1 MSQEGRTQESHK
13 AIGILQRSWSGVSWT
28 GAQHL
33 ISQHLISLPQLLS
46 FCSQPALP
54 QSTISTAVLCA
65 LQLTTRSSSS
75 FSVTRRTANREAAL
89 LMHTA
94 AQDSIWTL
102 KKKKLQTTPGIPG
115 KGEQRERKAG
125 SAQADLWG
133 S

>member
-33 ISQHLISLPQLLS
+33 ISQHLISLPQLLP
-46 FCSQPALP
+46 FCSQP
-54 QSTISTAVLCA
+54 A